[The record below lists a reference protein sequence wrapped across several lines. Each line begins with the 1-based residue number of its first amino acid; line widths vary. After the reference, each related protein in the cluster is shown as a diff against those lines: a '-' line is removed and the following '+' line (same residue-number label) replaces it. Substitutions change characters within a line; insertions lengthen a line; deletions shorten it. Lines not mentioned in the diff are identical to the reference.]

1 MRTYRPRFFC
11 FPGFRATSVAA
22 ESEPALHNLLI
33 FHRIIKRFEKKL
45 KGILFGE
52 IDYFLAAFPGILHAH
67 MTMVL
72 SFGEH
77 PANEQIQAIVNI
89 TERNKAIAFLTIMR
103 LPP

>member
-11 FPGFRATSVAA
+11 FPGLRATSVAA

-52 IDYFLAAFPGILHAH
+52 IDYFLAAFPGILHRLKCTARMAVYIIYH
-67 MTMVL
+67 
-72 SFGEH
+72 
-77 PANEQIQAIVNI
+77 QIGTVINYDK
-89 TERNKAIAFLTIMR
+89 E
-103 LPP
+103 